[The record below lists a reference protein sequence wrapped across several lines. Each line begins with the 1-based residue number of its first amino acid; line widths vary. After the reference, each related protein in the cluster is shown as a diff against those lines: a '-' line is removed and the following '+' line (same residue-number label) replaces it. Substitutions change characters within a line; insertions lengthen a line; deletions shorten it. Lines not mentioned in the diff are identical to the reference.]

1 MEGLDFPGA
10 TVDEGP
16 PASAEDMGWIWPGK
30 IPHASEQ
37 LSPGAATTD
46 CALQLL
52 KHESLESVLHNKR
65 SHCNDK
71 PARCN

>member
-10 TVDEGP
+10 TVDESP

-37 LSPGAATTD
+37 LSPGAAT
-46 CALQLL
+46 A
-52 KHESLESVLHNKR
+52 E
-65 SHCNDK
+65 
-71 PARCN
+71 A